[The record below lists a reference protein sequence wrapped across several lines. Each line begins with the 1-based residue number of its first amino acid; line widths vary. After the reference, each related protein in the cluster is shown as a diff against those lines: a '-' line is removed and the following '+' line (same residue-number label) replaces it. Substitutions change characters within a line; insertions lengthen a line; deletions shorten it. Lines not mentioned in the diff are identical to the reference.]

1 MTDILNF
8 FLDWK
13 VKLAALIFACIL
25 AYSWHTVTVHNA
37 VSVAKVEVQLQMQK
51 VQEDKINQLKKDSDK
66 AQKTLKDTFD
76 TQLKERDAKY
86 KKLDTKYS
94 NLANSV
100 SNRPDRSPSS
110 GSGISINPRDAE
122 STLYVDG
129 TRLYR
134 TDALVLGRFAARTEG
149 LKIALEGCYA
159 DYDAV
164 KKVLDDFKK
173 AHQTP

>member
-1 MTDILNF
+1 MKDILNF

-13 VKLAALIFACIL
+13 VKLAALIFACII
-25 AYSWHTVTVHNA
+25 AFSWHTVTVHNA
-37 VSVAKVEVQLQMQK
+37 VSVAKVEVQLEMK
-51 VQEDKINQLKKDSDK
+51 KIQEAKIDQLKKDSDK
-66 AQKTLKDTFD
+66 AQSSLKDTFD

-94 NLANSV
+94 NLVNSV
-100 SNRPDRSPSS
+100 SNRPDRPSS
-110 GSGISINPRDAE
+110 GSGISVNPRDSE
-122 STLYVDG
+122 SLLYVDG
-129 TRLYR
+129 SRLYR
-134 TDALVLGRFAARTEG
+134 MDAQLLAGFAVRTEG